1 MFPVAPEV
9 FPELV
14 ESVFPAL
21 VGFEVFPVWFPLEHL
36 RSPQVWVFRSPQ
48 VLLFYDRNNI
58 SLEEFPYHNIL
69 LRHHRPL
76 LLQMDFFSTVEGT
89 LNSVS
94 GKSL

>member
-21 VGFEVFPVWFPLEHL
+21 VGVEVFPVWFPPEHL

-69 LRHHRPL
+69 LRHHRMSLPTDRCSYKWIISPL
-76 LLQMDFFSTVEGT
+76 WKEL
-89 LNSVS
+89 
-94 GKSL
+94 